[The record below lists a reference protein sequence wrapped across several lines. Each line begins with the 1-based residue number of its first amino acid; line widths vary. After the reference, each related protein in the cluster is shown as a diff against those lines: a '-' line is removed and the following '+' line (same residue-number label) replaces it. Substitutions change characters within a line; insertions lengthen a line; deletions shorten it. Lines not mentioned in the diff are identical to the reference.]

1 MTNETIVSSVFEGG
15 WMMNTCAYRK
25 NGESSK
31 ARDVVGDE
39 EEDYKG
45 AMVGDDGAR
54 RDRKRAHYWSSGLSC
69 YFFKE
74 DSNVIRRLET
84 WFSLCV

>member
-1 MTNETIVSSVFEGG
+1 VLQIPSKMTNETIVSSVFEGG

-54 RDRKRAHYWSSGLSC
+54 RDRERAW
-69 YFFKE
+69 E
-74 DSNVIRRLET
+74 ER
-84 WFSLCV
+84 

>member
-54 RDRKRAHYWSSGLSC
+54 RHRERAIESFQSLS
-69 YFFKE
+69 K
-74 DSNVIRRLET
+74 D
-84 WFSLCV
+84 

>member
-54 RDRKRAHYWSSGLSC
+54 RDR
-69 YFFKE
+69 E
-74 DSNVIRRLET
+74 RRIESFQSFLKD
-84 WFSLCV
+84 